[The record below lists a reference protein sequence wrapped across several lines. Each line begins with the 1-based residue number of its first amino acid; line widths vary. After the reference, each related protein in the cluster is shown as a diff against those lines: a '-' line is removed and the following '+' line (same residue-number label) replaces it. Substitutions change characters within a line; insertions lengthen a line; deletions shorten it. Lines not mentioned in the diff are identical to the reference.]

1 MLNGY
6 YQLFSELP
14 GGDYETCVN
23 FLKKE
28 LASALEGAYQEE
40 FGNADIRHF
49 NDTARRLYTLY
60 FDCTEDNESTDF
72 YSRSARVVFV
82 FGLSA
87 PATGIRNQKR
97 MRQWLGAFRDQQEYT
112 GYDKGHYIAHC
123 NDGQVDQNLY
133 PQLRELN
140 RGISQQGK
148 LYRSM
153 ERYLAQNPGVFYFV
167 RPLYSDLTWIP
178 DQIDF
183 GIFTKEKGLLLNR
196 FDNRAPKSG
205 N

>member
-1 MLNGY
+1 ML
-6 YQLFSELP
+6 
-14 GGDYETCVN
+14 
-23 FLKKE
+23 
-28 LASALEGAYQEE
+28 
-40 FGNADIRHF
+40 
-49 NDTARRLYTLY
+49 
-60 FDCTEDNESTDF
+60 
-72 YSRSARVVFV
+72 
-82 FGLSA
+82 
-87 PATGIRNQKR
+87 
-97 MRQWLGAFRDQQEYT
+97 QWLGAFRDQPEYM

-123 NDGQVDQNLY
+123 NDEQVDQNLY

-153 ERYLAQNPGVFYFV
+153 ERYLAQNPGIFYFV

-205 N
+205 S